1 MSNKET
7 VGAENQEVLLTQEEF
22 DKKLQSE
29 TDKRVQE
36 ALKTA
41 QAKWEKDVEG
51 KLEQARTEAERLA
64 KLSADEKKAEE
75 DKLRAKELAD
85 KDRELTKREL
95 QLEAIAELN
104 KRKLPVGFAKMLLG
118 DTAEH
123 TLEKIATFEKEY
135 KEAVDAEVTAK
146 LKGRTPDKGSEKT
159 FDMNEFIRNRGK

>member
-1 MSNKET
+1 MSVKET

-41 QAKWEKDVEG
+41 QAKWEKDVEV

-75 DKLRAKELAD
+75 DKQRAKELAD
-85 KDRELTKREL
+85 KDRELTMREL
-95 QLEAIAELN
+95 QLGAIDELN
-104 KRKLPVGFAKMLLG
+104 KRKLPVSFAKMLLG

-123 TLEKIATFEKEY
+123 TLEKITAFEKEY
-135 KEAVDAEVTAK
+135 KEAIDAEVTART
-146 LKGRTPDKGSEKT
+146 KGRTPDKGTEKT
-159 FDMNEFIRNRGK
+159 FDMNAFIRGK

>member
-1 MSNKET
+1 MSVKET
-7 VGAENQEVLLTQEEF
+7 VGAENQEVLFTQEEF

-75 DKLRAKELAD
+75 DKQRAKELAD
-85 KDRELTKREL
+85 KDRELTMREL
-95 QLEAIAELN
+95 QLGAIDELN
-104 KRKLPVGFAKMLLG
+104 KRKLPVSFAKMLLG

-123 TLEKIATFEKEY
+123 TLEKITAFEKEY
-135 KEAVDAEVTAK
+135 KEAIDAEVTART
-146 LKGRTPDKGSEKT
+146 KGRTPDKGGGTT